1 MLTIIIPAY
10 NEESVIAQ
18 CLQSLLRQSYTSPV
32 EVLVS
37 ANGCTD
43 QTILICEAFRFRF
56 RRKGYDL
63 SLVKTRESNKNKAL
77 NLADEAAKYP
87 NRLYLDADIVC
98 EPDFIQQAMELLDT
112 PDPIYFSG
120 TLAIKPGSSFFSNAY
135 GKIWQAMPYIRET
148 VTGIGCYGVNE
159 SGRKFWG
166 VFPMIHSDDK
176 YVRMLF
182 SKNQRAKTEAVYY
195 WPIPEGLLTLIKVRI
210 RWIKGNKQLKM
221 QFPDLSLKDVGR
233 LNVDGAFLKT
243 SLFNPVSTAIF
254 LFIYGVSAIIALMH
268 QYNSEINWSRAR

>member
-18 CLQSLLRQSYTSPV
+18 CLHSLIVQSYSSPV
-32 EVLVS
+32 EILVS

-43 QTILICEAFRFRF
+43 QTVLICEAFQFAF
-56 RRKGYDL
+56 RRKGFEFSVL
-63 SLVKTRESNKNKAL
+63 KTREGNKNKAL
-77 NLADEAAKYP
+77 NLADAAARYP

-98 EPDFIQQAMELLDT
+98 EPDLIKQAMQLLNT

-120 TLAIKPGSSFFSNAY
+120 TLSIKPGSSYFSNAY

-159 SGRKFWG
+159 SGRKLWG
-166 VFPMIHSDDK
+166 AFPMIHSDDK

-210 RWIKGNKQLKM
+210 RWIKGNHQLKTH
-221 QFPDLSLKDVGR
+221 FPDLTMKDVGR
-233 LNVDGAFLKT
+233 LNVDSTFLKT
-243 SLFNPVSTAIF
+243 SIFNPVSTAVF
-254 LFIYGVSAIIALMH
+254 LFIYGVSALVASVH
-268 QYNSEINWSRAR
+268 QYNSEIDWSRAR